1 MNRRW
6 PHGLEKIPDDEVL
19 GNKAFYVKDG
29 VKYLITNNNFFR
41 LTAKQAVKFC
51 NKQHT
56 EFFWEVQEAPEKR
69 RSSLLQDD
77 FTIDERTVDRFKSTW
92 GRSLEAIDLI
102 PILQQIMTNLNTV
115 PEDKMAKTKF
125 LEEFDKRMQNVIQN
139 PGDSSE
145 SILW

>member
-1 MNRRW
+1 M
-6 PHGLEKIPDDEVL
+6 
-19 GNKAFYVKDG
+19 
-29 VKYLITNNNFFR
+29 
-41 LTAKQAVKFC
+41 
-51 NKQHT
+51 
-56 EFFWEVQEAPEKR
+56 
-69 RSSLLQDD
+69 QDD

-102 PILQQIMTNLNTV
+102 PILQQIMTNQKQIVELLNTV